1 MQDVYLVAS
10 AFNLGYHF
18 LVVGVAGVVVVV
30 VVVAGVVDVV
40 AVVVVD
46 VVVLL
51 VVVVT
56 TTGFRVVGL
65 FVTGFRVTGI
75 RVGRRVG
82 TFTTV
87 MGAFVGVGVVTG
99 VLLLMLSSKKSSH
112 ST

>member
-18 LVVGVAGVVVVV
+18 LMVGVAGVVV

>member
-40 AVVVVD
+40 VL
-46 VVVLL
+46 VVLL

-56 TTGFRVVGL
+56 TTGFRVLVGL

-82 TFTTV
+82 TFTTM
-87 MGAFVGVGVVTG
+87 MGAFVGASVVTG